1 VGQIRPFADSAKLY
15 FRRFTRTSQS
25 KEYIVL
31 SSLATIAPAFHG
43 GVGFL
48 LPLFF
53 IGHAFGVLVI
63 ILIIV
68 FAIGGRRRRW
78 ARWNAMGQGGFGH
91 WGGSASRAAET
102 TLAERFAQG
111 DIDEKEY
118 RARLEVLRANNA
130 MPHPGAK

>member
-1 VGQIRPFADSAKLY
+1 
-15 FRRFTRTSQS
+15 
-25 KEYIVL
+25 VL

-53 IGHAFGVLVI
+53 IGHAFGILVI
-63 ILIIV
+63 ILIIA

-78 ARWNAMGQGGFGH
+78 ARWNAMGQNGFGHGGFGP
-91 WGGSASRAAET
+91 WGGAGRAAES

-118 RARLEVLRANNA
+118 RARLEVLRANSG
-130 MPHPGAK
+130 MQHPGAK